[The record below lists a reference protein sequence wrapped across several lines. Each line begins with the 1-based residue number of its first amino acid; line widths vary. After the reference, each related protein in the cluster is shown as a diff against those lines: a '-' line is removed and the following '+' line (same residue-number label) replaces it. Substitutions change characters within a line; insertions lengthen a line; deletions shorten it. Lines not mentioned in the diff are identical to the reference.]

1 MNKIKYYIIAWLQGR
16 KAATTFAIE
25 RQIGDLKKYDR
36 RKERSWIYW
45 NNKIMTPWNQT
56 LLVSAV
62 MHQQTQTHLFVQ
74 VAMNGVT
81 IITNKIQNKY

>member
-1 MNKIKYYIIAWLQGR
+1 MMNKLKYYIIAWLQGR

-45 NNKIMTPWNQT
+45 NNKIMTPWN
-56 LLVSAV
+56 
-62 MHQQTQTHLFVQ
+62 
-74 VAMNGVT
+74 
-81 IITNKIQNKY
+81 

>member
-1 MNKIKYYIIAWLQGR
+1 MMNKLKYYIIAWLQGR

-45 NNKIMTPWNQT
+45 NDKIE
-56 LLVSAV
+56 
-62 MHQQTQTHLFVQ
+62 
-74 VAMNGVT
+74 
-81 IITNKIQNKY
+81 IQPTDEEIEALRSGRSYRG